1 VSADIPGDAAGDTS
15 NGSPTALAPVDHLG
29 HRRLGNAESW
39 WWYGVAFV
47 SYVVLGVWH
56 KWLLNWFVGPAWVLA
71 TVWFGPM
78 LFDLV
83 RGRGVRA
90 SADPEDAAT

>member
-1 VSADIPGDAAGDTS
+1 MAADVPAEGRPALSAT
-15 NGSPTALAPVDHLG
+15 DHLG
-29 HRRLGNAESW
+29 HRRLSTAESW

-71 TVWFGPM
+71 IVWFGPM
-78 LFDLV
+78 LYDLA
-83 RGRGVRA
+83 RGRGWRP
-90 SADPEDAAT
+90 SADDEDDAT